1 VSGAP
6 RRVILT
12 LTCAAS
18 LLYVGTSLASPPE
31 SVPLVERGQ
40 VNRLTSS
47 EVAAGYRLLFDGVT
61 GTGWRG
67 VDSEDFP
74 SEGWSIKNGILS
86 IRDAGMLELRAGGD
100 LFSVER
106 FGDFVF
112 DFEFRLSEGANSGV
126 KYRAEVQ
133 RQFGFVHSL
142 GCEYQ
147 ILDDARHPDA
157 RRGHEGN
164 RRLASLYDVI
174 PARDVNGSAPGG
186 EPKRWHH
193 GRIHLESEHLAHY
206 LNGVRVLAVKFDS
219 EAWKSA
225 VAESKF
231 ADRPDFCSGP
241 RGHIVLQDHGNHV
254 QFRNL
259 RIRTLDRP
267 GDDS

>member
-1 VSGAP
+1 MNRAP
-6 RRVILT
+6 RSLPRSFAFAL
-12 LTCAAS
+12 S
-18 LLYVGTSLASPPE
+18 LLVSATSLASPPD
-31 SVPLVERGQ
+31 SILLVERDQ
-40 VNRLTSS
+40 PNRLTPT
-47 EVAAGYRLLFDGVT
+47 EIEAGYRLLFDGMT
-61 GTGWRG
+61 GRGWRSA
-67 VDSEDFP
+67 DSEDFP
-74 SEGWSIKNGILS
+74 DEGWSIEDGILS
-86 IRDAGMLELRAGGD
+86 IREAGTFELRAGGD
-100 LFSVER
+100 LFSRER

-157 RRGHEGN
+157 KRGLDGN

-174 PARDVNGSAPGG
+174 AARDSNGSPPGG
-186 EPKRWHH
+186 EPERWHH
-193 GRIHLESEHLAHY
+193 GRIHLESRHLAHY
-206 LNGVRVLAVKFDS
+206 LNGVRVVNAKLDS
-219 EAWKSA
+219 APWKMT
-225 VAESKF
+225 VADSKF

-241 RGHIVLQDHGNHV
+241 RGHIVLQDHGNQV